1 MQQPVDQKLL
11 LRDLSARIDAVND
24 GEALTKVMADV
35 LRSLLRRK
43 GDGEFLALI
52 QDAFIAGMANRSFEE
67 QRGIA
72 LEIVRVV
79 IDKRPEIAL
88 AWQALHNPQPAPALR
103 RAADFLTEEG
113 AAPAPEPQPEPPQ
126 PRPAPVFYEYA
137 RAEILVGHY
146 VADVL
151 DRRLRLFQ
159 AAEPRFPSATYRQG
173 REFFLF
179 DPAFAGVLR
188 RFFTDVVM
196 EQCRDSLQRR
206 LYREIHPEILNDDRA
221 LAEFLAEK
229 RPETWKVLLERLTKL
244 GAHHR
249 TAEAK
254 LVGAEAKLAAGD
266 TNDTADFA
274 EVDVPVTRPR
284 TFQVLGVSFTLG
296 QRTTTRRMRVR
307 IKASTEPNAD
317 EMAALTLITR
327 LRNMAADAGLEL
339 PAGCDFLFLR
349 TLLEFDARKYSA
361 LRKELLALA
370 DHPETSRKFLL
381 DRLKQV
387 DETFANTLSDAL
399 VLMLF
404 AQSGDGN
411 FGFKEM
417 YDECMGSVAAHD
429 AVQIMRPFLLGEIGQ
444 RPRDLAFQVRDV
456 LKRGYDEATL
466 TQAVR
471 ILLDVWQVMSR
482 NRFRNELDAALTVFA
497 SFPVAF
503 AGDADEPAF
512 SHIGNL
518 LHRALTAE
526 TIETDQIVEAVNA
539 IYAPVIQRIRNQ
551 VNTSA

>member
-1 MQQPVDQKLL
+1 MQQPADQKLL
-11 LRDLSARIDAVND
+11 LRDLSARIHAVGDAQ
-24 GEALTKVMADV
+24 ALTRVMAEI
-35 LRSLLRRK
+35 LSSLLRRK
-43 GDGEFLALI
+43 GDGEFLSMI
-52 QDAFIAGMANRSFEE
+52 QDAFIAGIANRSFEE

-103 RAADFLTEEG
+103 RAADLLTEENT
-113 AAPAPEPQPEPPQ
+113 APPPDPQAE
-126 PRPAPVFYEYA
+126 PRPAPVFYEFA

-151 DRRLRLFQ
+151 DRRLQLFQ

-196 EQCRDSLQRR
+196 EQCRDALQRK
-206 LYREIHPEILNDDRA
+206 LYREIRPATLNDDRA

-229 RPETWKVLLERLTKL
+229 RPETWKILLERLTKM

-249 TAEAK
+249 AAEAK
-254 LVGAEAKLAAGD
+254 LAGAEAKLAAGH
-266 TNDTADFA
+266 TSEAADFA

-284 TFQVLGVSFTLG
+284 TFQVLGVNFTLG

-317 EMAALTLITR
+317 EMEALTLITR

-349 TLLEFDARKYSA
+349 TLLEFDARKYAA

-399 VLMLF
+399 VLMMF

-429 AVQIMRPFLLGEIGQ
+429 AVQIMRPFLLGEIGR

-466 TQAVR
+466 EQALR
-471 ILLDVWQVMSR
+471 ILLDAWQVMSR
-482 NRFRNELDAALTVFA
+482 SRFRAELDAALTVFA

-512 SHIGNL
+512 SHIGHL
-518 LHRALTAE
+518 LQRALTAE
-526 TIETDQIVEAVNA
+526 TIEADPVVETVNA

-551 VNTSA
+551 VKTTTQG